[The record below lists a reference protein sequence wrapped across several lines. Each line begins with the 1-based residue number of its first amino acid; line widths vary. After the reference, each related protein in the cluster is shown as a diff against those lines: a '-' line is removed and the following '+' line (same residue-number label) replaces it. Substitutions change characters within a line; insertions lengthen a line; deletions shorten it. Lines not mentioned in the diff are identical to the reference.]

1 MKKQKW
7 ALSVLVSIFFL
18 SLVLAGCAKNESGS
32 DSTPT
37 SSQDASTAP
46 TASQEA
52 SKAPTAPTKLEVTK
66 VGWGTKLPDSGN
78 DFIKQALDQK
88 LNIDITLTSPA
99 SPDDFKSQ
107 LNTRIAAG
115 DYPDIMEL
123 DSRATLQMLA
133 EKGALLDLTPYLDKL
148 VDVRKMVG
156 DDSFKK
162 GVFGGKTYAIAKTPA
177 MVTTSYYVRKDWL
190 DKLKLS
196 VPTTSEE
203 LLTVA
208 KAFTEGDP
216 DGNGKKDTF
225 GISGIGWQA
234 FAPIFGSL
242 GVPSLDMATGVY
254 IKDGKAL
261 TSPQDPNMK
270 AALAEVKKFFDAGV
284 VDPEVFSNKGTAA
297 TDKGIKGQV
306 GIVFIDWGAF
316 IRKEGAENVKA
327 ANPNAQWVMVP
338 TIKGPAGQIEGPYD
352 VGSTSGLIALPKTLE
367 KDEEKLQKIFDL
379 LNYVSSPDGS
389 QMVQFGIKDKH
400 FTTEGSKVKI
410 TELGVTEAGYIW
422 LYQLTGR
429 PESEYLATKFDY
441 AAPIIDQA
449 SKLNRLKLY
458 NGFIDLP
465 SDFNSADAYRYI
477 GDVALEIVYGKKPID
492 SFDSLAGDLNSK
504 FNYQVFTDQANKQ
517 MNELGYLK

>member
-7 ALSVLVSIFFL
+7 TLSALVSILSL
-18 SLVLAGCAKNESGS
+18 SLVLGGCAQNESNNEG
-32 DSTPT
+32 T
-37 SSQDASTAP
+37 P
-46 TASQEA
+46 TASQE
-52 SKAPTAPTKLEVTK
+52 PTKTSEAQAAPTKLEITK
-66 VGWGTKLPDSGN
+66 VGWGTKLPDAGN
-78 DFIKQALDQK
+78 DFIKQALDEK
-88 LNIDITLTSPA
+88 LNVDITLTSPA
-99 SPDDFKSQ
+99 SPDDFKSL

-133 EKGALLDLTPYLDKL
+133 EKGALLDLTPYLDRLGEVKT
-148 VDVRKMVG
+148 MVG

-162 GVFGGKTYAIAKTPA
+162 GVFDGKTYAIAKTQA
-177 MVTTSYYVRKDWL
+177 LMTTSYYIRKDWL
-190 DKLKLS
+190 EKLKLE
-196 VPTTSEE
+196 VPTTTEE
-203 LLTVA
+203 LLKVA
-208 KAFTEGDP
+208 KAFTEEDP

-225 GISGIGWQA
+225 GISGLGWQA
-234 FAPIFGSL
+234 FAPVFGSL

-254 IKDGKAL
+254 IKDGKSI

-284 VDPEVFSNKGTAA
+284 VDPEIFSNKGTAA
-297 TDKGIKGQV
+297 SDKGIKGQV

-327 ANPNAQWVMVP
+327 ANPNAEWIMVP

-352 VGSTSGLIALPKTLE
+352 VGSTSGLIALSRTLE

-379 LNYVSSPDGS
+379 LNYVSSPEGS
-389 QMVQFGIKDKH
+389 QLVQYGIKDKH

-410 TELGVTEAGYIW
+410 SELGAAEAGYIW

-449 SKLNRLKLY
+449 SKLSRLNLY

-465 SDFNSADAYRYI
+465 SDFNAADAYRYI
-477 GDVALEIVYGKKPID
+477 GDLSMEIVYGKKSID

-504 FNYQVFTDQANKQ
+504 FNYQVFMDQASKQ
-517 MNELGYLK
+517 MKELGFIQ